1 MTMVRFADHEGKRL
15 LPPVVPP
22 INFSLVAPG
31 VYRSGHPNRK
41 NSSFLRTLKLKGVM
55 YVEGSEEYRKDG
67 KDFVESEGVQLHRFD
82 LSAHTDLF
90 TPSGR
95 EVLHAALSVILDTR
109 NHPLLIH
116 DDSGKSTC
124 TLICS
129 LIRRM
134 QGWSLTGIF
143 AEGDMFAGPAGGSE
157 GGGVGEA
164 GREFIALFDPREVM
178 VDPASKPSWAN

>member
-1 MTMVRFADHEGKRL
+1 M
-15 LPPVVPP
+15 
-22 INFSLVAPG
+22 
-31 VYRSGHPNRK
+31 
-41 NSSFLRTLKLKGVM
+41 
-55 YVEGSEEYRKDG
+55 
-67 KDFVESEGVQLHRFD
+67 
-82 LSAHTDLF
+82 
-90 TPSGR
+90 
-95 EVLHAALSVILDTR
+95 LHAALSVILDTR

-164 GREFIALFDPREVM
+164 GREVSCRLLKGVGCNEGLTNQFIALFDPREVM